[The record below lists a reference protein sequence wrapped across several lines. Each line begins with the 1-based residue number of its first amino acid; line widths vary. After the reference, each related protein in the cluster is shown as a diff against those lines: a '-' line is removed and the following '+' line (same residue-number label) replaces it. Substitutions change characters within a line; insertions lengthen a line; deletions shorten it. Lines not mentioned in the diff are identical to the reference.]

1 MDLASAITTAIDFEG
16 KVYRVYAGAVERST
30 DPTGRRVFQIL
41 ADEEKQHLDYLGSR
55 LREWNKTGRIQVEE
69 LATSIP
75 PKELIVEKTRQLQ
88 EHVQQP
94 AVETELEML
103 QQALAVETETS
114 QFYERMVQEL
124 SDEGQQ
130 MFARF
135 VEIEQG
141 HRAIVQAE
149 IDAITGTGHWFDI
162 REFDLEAGG

>member
-1 MDLASAITTAIDFEG
+1 MDLANAISTAIDFEG
-16 KVYRVYAGAVERST
+16 RVYRVYAGAVTRST
-30 DPTGRRVFQIL
+30 DPTGRRVFQVL

-55 LREWNKTGRIQVEE
+55 LQEWKKTGKIQVEK
-69 LATSIP
+69 LATSLP
-75 PKELIVEKTRQLQ
+75 PKKLIVEKARELQ
-88 EHVQQP
+88 EQVQRQ
-94 AVETELEML
+94 ASESELELL
-103 QQALAVETETS
+103 QKALAVETETS

-124 SDEGQQ
+124 SDEGQR